1 MSAKPLISL
10 EDRVNPRHTALVL
23 IDVQNDFCA
32 EGGFSHRTYGRMPAM
47 AAVMPRLKAFLS
59 QVRQAGVPVIFV
71 QLVRDER
78 TNSGPFMEV
87 MARNGQKEFA
97 CHRGAWGAELVD
109 GIRPRKGEWTVEK
122 NEKSA
127 FMGTNFEVVLKNLG
141 VRTIVLCGGATNI
154 CLGTTAYDGFMLGY
168 YVVVLR
174 DLSRGST
181 DYLHRAA
188 LANIDRS
195 FGQVV
200 SSRDVLKI
208 WKAKQ

>member
-1 MSAKPLISL
+1 MARTPMLAL
-10 EDRVNPRHTALVL
+10 EEKVDPSHTALVL
-23 IDVQNDFCA
+23 IDIQNDFCS
-32 EGGFSHRTYGRMPAM
+32 EGGFSHRTYGRIPSM
-47 AAVMPRLKAFLS
+47 AAVIPRLKDFLS
-59 QVRQAGVPVIFV
+59 QARQARVPVVFV
-71 QLVRDER
+71 QLVRDEK
-78 TNSGPFMEV
+78 TNSGPFKEV

-97 CHRGAWGAELVD
+97 CHRDTWGAGLVD
-109 GIRPRKGEWTVEK
+109 GIRPRKGEWVVEK

-141 VRTIVLCGGATNI
+141 IKTIVLCGGATNI

-174 DLSRGST
+174 DLSRGSS
-181 DYLHRAA
+181 DYLHRSA

-200 SSRDVLKI
+200 SSADVLRI
-208 WKAKQ
+208 WKA

>member
-1 MSAKPLISL
+1 MSATPLLTL

-23 IDVQNDFCA
+23 VDIQNDFCS

-47 AAVMPRLKAFLS
+47 ADVIPRLKDFLS
-59 QVRQAGVPVIFV
+59 QVRKAKVPIVFV
-71 QLVRDER
+71 QLVRDEK
-78 TNSGPFMEV
+78 TNSGPFKEV

-97 CHRGAWGAELVD
+97 CHSGTWGAQLVD
-109 GIRPRKGEWTVEK
+109 GIQPRKGEWVVEK

-127 FMGTNFEVVLKNLG
+127 FMGTNFEVALKNLG
-141 VRTIVLCGGATNI
+141 IKTIVLCGGATNI

-181 DYLHRAA
+181 DHLHRAA

-200 SSRDVLKI
+200 SSKEVLKI
-208 WKAKQ
+208 WRA